1 MRVEA
6 KAYTSLGVAYRKS
19 LKALT
24 QAKRKLDRV
33 ESSPSKARMIVHEI
47 ERALLDVRR
56 ALWKLEQ
63 TEKRRAKEPA
73 GKQPDSTKDQIMVP
87 VLAVP
92 IQLDL
97 KWPIL
102 SGRTVLEDQLFF
114 TFRRF

>member
-1 MRVEA
+1 M
-6 KAYTSLGVAYRKS
+6 
-19 LKALT
+19 
-24 QAKRKLDRV
+24 D
-33 ESSPSKARMIVHEI
+33 EI
-47 ERALLDVRR
+47 KRALLDVRR

-63 TEKRRAKEPA
+63 AEKKKAKDPTEKSDRQAS
-73 GKQPDSTKDQIMVP
+73 STEGRIMVP